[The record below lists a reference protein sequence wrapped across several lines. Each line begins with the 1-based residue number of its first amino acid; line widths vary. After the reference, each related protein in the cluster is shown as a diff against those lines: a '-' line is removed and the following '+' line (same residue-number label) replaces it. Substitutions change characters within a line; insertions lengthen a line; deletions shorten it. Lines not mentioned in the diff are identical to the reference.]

1 MASRFSVPLQ
11 ALADKIKLDLE
22 TVARKSTFDLF
33 SKVSLRSPVDTG
45 RFRANWNVSYGA
57 PNVTVTAS
65 TTQARASSEIGKALT
80 LPIGGVTYMANGLPY
95 AYELEKGH
103 SKQAP
108 RGMVEVSA
116 IEFSDYV
123 RKATA

>member
-22 TVARKSTFDLF
+22 TLTRKSTFDLF
-33 SKVSLRSPVDTG
+33 AKVNLRSPRDTG
-45 RFRANWNVSYGA
+45 RFIANWNVSFGT
-57 PNVTVTAS
+57 PNVTYTDS
-65 TTQARASSEIGKALT
+65 TDIGRANREVAKALT
-80 LPIGGVTYMANGLPY
+80 LPLGGVTYMANGLPY

-103 SKQAP
+103 SNQAP
-108 RGMVEVSA
+108 RGMVEVSV
-116 IEFSDYV
+116 IEFSDFV